1 MIYFKDIL
9 VSRRRLYLRDSF
21 IGFTEFK
28 SEYGLDSNSV
38 LHFIAFWSFTDSADC
53 TFSHW
58 VSKNSN
64 HLATKFRNLS

>member
-1 MIYFKDIL
+1 MMYFKDIL

-38 LHFIAFWSFTDSADC
+38 LHFIAFE
-53 TFSHW
+53 
-58 VSKNSN
+58 VY
-64 HLATKFRNLS
+64 